1 MTGRLQDKVAI
12 ITGGASGIGAAA
24 APRFVAEGARV
35 MVSDIDADGGEAL
48 AGQLGAAAAFQP
60 HDTTNESDWERVVES
75 TRRSFGGL
83 DVLLNVAGVGTAEV
97 DGVDDI
103 EHCSLQ
109 SWRKVH
115 AVNLDGVFLGCRY
128 AVGVMKLTSGGSI
141 VNLSSI
147 LGTVGDASALSYC
160 SSKGA
165 VRLLSKSVALHCA
178 EKGYAIRCN
187 SVHPGYIDTP
197 MVRGLID
204 AAPEPEVYHQGLV
217 NLHPIGRLGRAEEVA
232 ALLLYLAS
240 DESRFVTGAEFTI
253 DGGYTT

>member
-1 MTGRLQDKVAI
+1 MTGRLQHKVAI

-24 APRFVAEGARV
+24 ARRFVAEGARV

-48 AGQLGAAAAFQP
+48 AGQLGAAAAFEP
-60 HDTTNESDWERVVES
+60 HDTASESDWERVIES
-75 TRRSFGGL
+75 TRCSFGGL

-128 AVGVMKLTSGGSI
+128 AVGVMKSTNGGSI

-147 LGTVGDASALSYC
+147 LGTVGDASPTSAT
-160 SSKGA
+160 
-165 VRLLSKSVALHCA
+165 R
-178 EKGYAIRCN
+178 
-187 SVHPGYIDTP
+187 P
-197 MVRGLID
+197 
-204 AAPEPEVYHQGLV
+204 
-217 NLHPIGRLGRAEEVA
+217 
-232 ALLLYLAS
+232 
-240 DESRFVTGAEFTI
+240 
-253 DGGYTT
+253 